1 MKPMKKY
8 MHLLLLSALAF
19 LAITCMTIEE
29 VIHPDD
35 AQVNSD
41 INISVKIKIAAETD
55 GNSKLAF
62 AILVPKSWNVSQNA
76 SLFLSTTAGF
86 AGNNVTN
93 EPMVLVGAGE
103 KNPSDGLPWASS
115 FQSKI
120 GVLENTGPVEWVVFK
135 SATTFQINDKNPD
148 QAVVN
153 GTVNIKLHTGAR
165 AVKFFMGY
173 TFCGEAFGF
182 NSEKYPD
189 DYVKASKILEVTGG
203 DEPMMDFTADP
214 AISFVPATFGFGD
227 IFSIR
232 YNEPNYVTEGG
243 LKGGEAYLT
252 GKVVYE
258 ENGVQK
264 EKSVDEISSKTLMEE
279 LGDMGQVTTWQKY
292 IYPKEFFDLPKD
304 AVILSMQVRFTNKD
318 KSVVILNNETNGDFA
333 VEETCE

>member
-1 MKPMKKY
+1 MKLMKKY
-8 MHLLLLSALAF
+8 MHLLLLSAVSF
-19 LAITCMTIEE
+19 LVITCMTIED

-62 AILVPKSWNVSQNA
+62 AILVPKSWNVSKNA

-86 AGNNVTN
+86 AANAVTN

-135 SATTFQINDKNPD
+135 SATTFQINDKNPGQGVID
-148 QAVVN
+148 
-153 GTVNIKLHTGAR
+153 GTVNIKLHTGER
-165 AVKFFMGY
+165 AVKFYMGY

-182 NSEKYPD
+182 HNEKYPKD
-189 DYVKASKILEVTGG
+189 FVKASKILEVTGG

-243 LKGGEAYLT
+243 LKGGEAYLG

-264 EKSVDEISSKTLMEE
+264 EKTVDETSSKTLMEA

-292 IYPKEFFDLPKD
+292 IYPKDFFDLPKD
-304 AVILSMQVRFTNKD
+304 AVILSIQVRFTNKD